1 VLRVLVE
8 MEVETIARPVLRVL
22 LVLQF
27 QLPEQPQIM
36 QVAAVAVAGF
46 LIPLV
51 VQVVQVVAVQVVV
64 EVEVH
69 LEQLEL
75 RIQVVVVDH
84 VLQAVVAQQ
93 AAQVVL
99 ELLLSDTQTHLQ
111 SHFHQMQ
118 LAQSSD
124 QQFPLTQSHKVVAL

>member
-1 VLRVLVE
+1 VLRVLAE
-8 MEVETIARPVLRVL
+8 MEVETIARPVVRVL

-36 QVAAVAVAGF
+36 QAAAVAVAGF
-46 LIPLV
+46 LIPLA

-84 VLQAVVAQQ
+84 VLQAVVVQ
-93 AAQVVL
+93 
-99 ELLLSDTQTHLQ
+99 
-111 SHFHQMQ
+111 
-118 LAQSSD
+118 
-124 QQFPLTQSHKVVAL
+124 